1 MENSDHLTG
10 NLDSIDSFEKELAWC
25 IQKLKKIIGETNKTK
40 CNFYPFLDTVF
51 LRHRH
56 RTGLFYGIFHMN

>member
-25 IQKLKKIIGETNKTK
+25 IQKLKKAIGETNKTK
-40 CNFYPFLDTVF
+40 CNFLS
-51 LRHRH
+51 
-56 RTGLFYGIFHMN
+56 IFRYSNS